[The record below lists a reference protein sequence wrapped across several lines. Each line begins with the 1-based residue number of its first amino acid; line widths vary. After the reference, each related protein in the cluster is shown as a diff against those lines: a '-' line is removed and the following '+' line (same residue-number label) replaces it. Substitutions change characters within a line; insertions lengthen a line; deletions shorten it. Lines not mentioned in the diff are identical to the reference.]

1 MTSRPSHSRRRFA
14 LVAALIAMGIA
25 APSTSA
31 QTTKPAEKP
40 EPDLALILESSRA
53 AENSELLPGLDH
65 RTIALPADGLAVH
78 VFAFDTSRFGLRTV
92 EQHAETGSRALDFLA
107 GPGDVFAINGGFFE
121 RDDDGRLS
129 PSGLLVVDGVTVV
142 MEHERAGSGV
152 LHVGVGAASIS
163 YRADAPAPGALK
175 SAVQVGPIL
184 VDPGGKVGIRSQ
196 GVRDRRSALCLRHGA
211 IIAVVADSDGLSLL
225 RLAELLA
232 APTGDGGVGC
242 DIAINLDGGPS
253 TQAIWR
259 GDTREIVIPGG
270 STVQNAIVLSKLPQ

>member
-25 APSTSA
+25 APSTGA
-31 QTTKPAEKP
+31 QATEPAEKP

-92 EQHAETGSRALDFLA
+92 QQYDETGSRALDFLA

-196 GVRDRRSALCLRHGA
+196 ESGTAGAPSACVTAQSLPWWPIATASACCVWPSFSPRRPAMAASAAISPSISMAGLRPRQSGA
-211 IIAVVADSDGLSLL
+211 
-225 RLAELLA
+225 
-232 APTGDGGVGC
+232 
-242 DIAINLDGGPS
+242 AIHARS
-253 TQAIWR
+253 
-259 GDTREIVIPGG
+259 
-270 STVQNAIVLSKLPQ
+270 